1 MPKRSFSW
9 SSNSASIAVIV
20 DRQEQILQAAARL
33 FCERGFHGVS
43 VDEIGK
49 EVGITGG
56 ALYHHYSG
64 KDEILATLLMDA
76 MDKVAVET
84 DKMFDDPRD
93 ELHFLVRHHA
103 RFAVANESLIA
114 IYAHENRALVEP
126 WKRLF
131 VRRVREHAK
140 RWERA
145 VARCY
150 PAMAA
155 DDVSLA
161 VQASIGL
168 LHSVVFWPDA
178 LLEREDVVDRLVE
191 QVFGGLG
198 ALEPAS
204 AS

>member
-1 MPKRSFSW
+1 
-9 SSNSASIAVIV
+9 V

-76 MDKVAVET
+76 MDKVSVET
-84 DKMFDDPRD
+84 DRMFEDAQE
-93 ELHFLVRHHA
+93 ELQFLVRHHA
-103 RFAVANESLIA
+103 RFAVANESLVA
-114 IYAHENRALVEP
+114 VYAHEHRALVEP

-131 VRRVREHAK
+131 ARRMHEHAK

-145 VARCY
+145 VARSY
-150 PAMAA
+150 PDMAA

-168 LHSVVFWPDA
+168 LHSVVFWPAA
-178 LLEREDVVDRLVE
+178 LLEREDVVDRLVA
-191 QVFGGLG
+191 QVFFGLG
-198 ALEPAS
+198 ALERA
-204 AS
+204 AAR